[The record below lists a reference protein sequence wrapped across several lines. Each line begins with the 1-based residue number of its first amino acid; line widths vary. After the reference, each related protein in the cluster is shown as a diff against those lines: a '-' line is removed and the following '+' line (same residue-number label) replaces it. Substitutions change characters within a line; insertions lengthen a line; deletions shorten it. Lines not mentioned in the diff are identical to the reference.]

1 MNMDHTTP
9 PTPEDAVEE
18 RTQINEELGIPP
30 QAARNAAEDLLTTG
44 PRKPASD
51 AVEQERIDRAR
62 AEEGL
67 PKE

>member
-1 MNMDHTTP
+1 MDSTKP
-9 PTPEDAVEE
+9 DQPEDTVEE
-18 RTQINEELGIPP
+18 WTKINEELGIAHE
-30 QAARNAAEDLLTTG
+30 AAHNAAEDLLTPG

-67 PKE
+67 PPE